1 MFVVA
6 RKKIQKFK
14 TKKCKKSKKNKKNKN
29 NEKRS
34 SDHQKKLVA
43 INLIDKKD
51 VIR

>member
-14 TKKCKKSKKNKKNKN
+14 TKKFKKVKKIKKMK
-29 NEKRS
+29 KDLRITK
-34 SDHQKKLVA
+34 KKLVA